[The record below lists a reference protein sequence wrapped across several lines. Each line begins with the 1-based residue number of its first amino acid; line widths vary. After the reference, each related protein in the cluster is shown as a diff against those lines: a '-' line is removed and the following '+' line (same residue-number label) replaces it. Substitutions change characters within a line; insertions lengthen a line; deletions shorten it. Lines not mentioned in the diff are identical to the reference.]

1 MATETTD
8 DARYA
13 LSLLLRFITVSLET
27 NRIVASLPALDI
39 SDEAQADAAT
49 TIADVIDNR
58 PDAKV
63 LPFRR
68 VTPKPAQR
76 YKTCVPLVTLTAAAG
91 AWSDE
96 QTNIDEPTGPDVEWV
111 ACDGAPRFT
120 KGMFVARVDGRS
132 MEPLIPDGAY
142 CLFRQADEP
151 SGADRPVL
159 VRHSGTTD
167 PATGGRFTF
176 KRYRAER
183 SADGVTRVVLEPANP
198 AFTPIVLTADDAN
211 EVRVVAEVVAV
222 VS

>member
-1 MATETTD
+1 MHRHQARTDPPTSYTTPNKI
-8 DARYA
+8 
-13 LSLLLRFITVSLET
+13 LL
-27 NRIVASLPALDI
+27 
-39 SDEAQADAAT
+39 
-49 TIADVIDNR
+49 R

-76 YKTCVPLVTLTAAAG
+76 CKTCVPLVTLTAAAG

-96 QTNIDEPTGPDVEWV
+96 QTNIAEPTGPDIEWV
-111 ACDGAPRFT
+111 AWDGALRFT
-120 KGMFVARVDGRS
+120 KGMFVARVDGHS
-132 MEPLIPDGAY
+132 MEPLIPYGAH

-151 SGADRPVL
+151 SGADRPLL
-159 VRHSGTTD
+159 VRHSGITD
-167 PATGGRFTF
+167 PETGGQFTV

-183 SADGVTRVVLEPANP
+183 SAEGVTRVVLEPANP
-198 AFTPIVLTADDAN
+198 AFAPVVPTADDAD